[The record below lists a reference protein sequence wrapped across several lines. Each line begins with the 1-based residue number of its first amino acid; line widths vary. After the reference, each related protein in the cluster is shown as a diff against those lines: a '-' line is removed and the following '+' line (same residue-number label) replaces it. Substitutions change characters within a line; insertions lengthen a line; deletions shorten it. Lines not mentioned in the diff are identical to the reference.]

1 MPLAGYQ
8 PARRE
13 ISFGA
18 ESFHVKGLA
27 LTEISV
33 LVREHFPDLDA
44 VFDLF
49 QSGLQGMDAQQFQ
62 SMALMVVS
70 QAPGLAANII
80 ALAAG
85 EGTAEDAAQLP
96 APVQIKALVEIGDLT
111 FKDVGGPKKAMELIT
126 ALLRKTEVTKAIT
139 KARAKKAG

>member
-13 ISFGA
+13 ITFEGGSFA
-18 ESFHVKGLA
+18 VKGIA
-27 LTEISV
+27 LNEISI

-49 QSGLQGMDAQQFQ
+49 HSGMQGMDATEIQQL
-62 SMALMVVS
+62 AMVAVS

-85 EGTAEDAAQLP
+85 EGDASDAAKLA
-96 APVQIKALVEIGDLT
+96 APVQVKALIEIGDLT
-111 FKDVGGPKKAMELIT
+111 FKDVGGPKKALELIT
-126 ALLRKTEVTKAIT
+126 ALLRKTEVTEMIT